1 MAFQPGHNLSDT
13 EWTGKSA
20 MMTYKGNTT
29 LHGKKFYDEE
39 EALRK

>member
-1 MAFQPGHNLSDT
+1 MAFQPWHNRSDT
-13 EWTGKSA
+13 EWTGNA
-20 MMTYKGNTT
+20 TMTYKGNTT